1 MKWFIALLVGLVV
14 TSCCIERPK
23 ITCYYSN
30 GTRITDSTHLRLI
43 YRQLPHLLS
52 QERIDSA
59 DLKIYTSLKPHVNK
73 ALTAQAIRLQ
83 DSIYPYIKWEHRETK
98 AWLDSLKKLN
108 QFLNVGV
115 VAIDNKSGQVV
126 IHYSSKSNASG
137 DFVTNRGPIGGMNK
151 TLLYALA
158 MQQEFTPFDR
168 YPQMKQVPDGDYDD
182 LVPDSTIDRS
192 FLRTF
197 GFSFNGTPPKGL
209 AQRYSSK
216 QAYASLLLLMRE
228 GYIENY
234 DNSFYLF
241 DAQLSLF
248 DLTKTWS
255 AFYNKG
261 IRNDPTVINR
271 IIDVNHKELYRRKAH
286 STRILDEQTAEEML
300 HLLDFSAHL
309 GHGTFIHLHFP
320 EAPDFI
326 GNIGGFGFRNN
337 SGIFISITKDYTIGV
352 KCVPAYPRIRINEPD
367 NLVPIPFV
375 IPFWLKSTEKLR
387 IDKTHKNRN
396 PKPLY
401 RYVTVLED
409 EVPEIEI

>member
-1 MKWFIALLVGLVV
+1 MKWFFAIIIGLVV
-14 TSCCIERPK
+14 TSCCIEP
-23 ITCYYSN
+23 
-30 GTRITDSTHLRLI
+30 
-43 YRQLPHLLS
+43 
-52 QERIDSA
+52 A
-59 DLKIYTSLKPHVNK
+59 DLKIYTSLKPNVNK

-83 DSIYPYIKWEHRETK
+83 DSVYPYIKWEHRETK
-98 AWLDSLKKLN
+98 AWIDSLKALN

-115 VAIDNKSGQVV
+115 VAIDNKTGQVV
-126 IHYSSKSNASG
+126 IHYSSKSNSSG
-137 DFVTNRGPIGGMNK
+137 DFVTNRGSIGDMNK

-158 MQQEFTPFDR
+158 MQKEFTPYDR

-228 GYIENY
+228 GYIENH
-234 DNSFYLF
+234 DNSYYLF
-241 DAQLSLF
+241 DAQLSLL

-271 IIDVNHKELYRRKAH
+271 IVDVNNKELYRRKAH

-309 GHGTFIHLHFP
+309 GRGTFIHRKFP
-320 EAPDFI
+320 NAPDFI

-337 SGIFISITKDYTIGV
+337 SGVFISITKDYTIGV
-352 KCVPAYPRIRINEPD
+352 KCVPAYPNIRINEPD
-367 NLVPIPFV
+367 NFVPIPFV
-375 IPFWLKSTEKLR
+375 IPFWLKSTEKLK
-387 IDKTHKNRN
+387 IDKPHKNGI
-396 PKPLY
+396 PMPLY

-409 EVPEIEI
+409 EIPEIEI

>member
-1 MKWFIALLVGLVV
+1 MKWWYPLIIGIIV
-14 TSCCIERPK
+14 TSCCIKRPK
-23 ITCYYSN
+23 IHCYYADGSL
-30 GTRITDSTHLRLI
+30 ITDTTHLNLI
-43 YRQLPHLLS
+43 YRKLPNLLS

-59 DLKIYTSLKPHVNK
+59 GFNIYTSLEPDMND
-73 ALTAQAIRLQ
+73 ALTKEVICLQ

-98 AWLDSLKKLN
+98 ARMDSLKAIN
-108 QFLNVGV
+108 QFLNVSV
-115 VAIDNKSGQVV
+115 VAIDNKTGQVV
-126 IHYSSKSNASG
+126 VHYSSKSKTDG
-137 DFVTNRGPIGGMNK
+137 DLVTNRGLIGGMNK

-158 MQQEFTPFDR
+158 MQTEYTPTDR
-168 YPQMKQVPDGDYDD
+168 YPQMKHVLGGDSDD
-182 LVPDSTIDRS
+182 LVPDSSINRS

-197 GFSFNGTPPKGL
+197 GISFGGTPPRGL
-209 AQRYSSK
+209 AERYSSK
-216 QAYASLLLLMRE
+216 QAFTFLLLLMRE
-228 GYIENY
+228 GQIENY
-234 DNSFYLF
+234 GYSSYLF

-271 IIDVNHKELYRRKAH
+271 IVDTKGNELYRRKAH
-286 STRILDEQTAEEML
+286 TTRILDEQTAEEML
-300 HLLDFSAHL
+300 HLLDYSAHL
-309 GHGTFIHLHFP
+309 GRGTFVHRHFP

-326 GNIGGFGFRNN
+326 GYIGGFGFRNS

-352 KCVPAYPRIRINEPD
+352 KCVPAYPALRINEPD

-375 IPFWLKSTEKLR
+375 IPFWLKTTEKLR
-387 IDKTHKNRN
+387 IDKPNKNRN